1 MVEISGMKDQQYT
14 IHIFPI
20 IALIRKGCTSG
31 DLFQFRCPDQ
41 SVQSVHEHS
50 RHPDPN
56 GEDNIHTPQHE
67 LQIITCIF
75 CDQNGSYSNPNI
87 IADQIAS
94 SSTSASRARLAGT
107 VAAMEAFLIQTL
119 SPVKGF
125 CHF

>member
-1 MVEISGMKDQQYT
+1 MKDQPYKM
-14 IHIFPI
+14 HIIPI
-20 IALIRKGCTSG
+20 IISLIRKGCTSG

-56 GEDNIHTPQHE
+56 GEDDIHTNK
-67 LQIITCIF
+67 LKIITCIF
-75 CDQNGSYSNPNI
+75 CDENGPYSNPNI
-87 IADQIAS
+87 VAHQIAN

>member
-1 MVEISGMKDQQYT
+1 MKDQPYT
-14 IHIFPI
+14 TPI
-20 IALIRKGCTSG
+20 IFIIITLIRKGCTSG

-56 GEDNIHTPQHE
+56 GENNIHILQHK
-67 LQIITCIF
+67 LQIITCIL
-75 CDQNGSYSNPNI
+75 CDESCSYSNPNI
-87 IADQIAS
+87 VADQIAS

-125 CHF
+125 CRF